1 MNDVNRLKYTKDH
14 EWVRVDGDVLTVGIT
29 DHAQSE
35 LGDITFI
42 DLPDISATFDQGDE
56 AATIESVK
64 AASEVF
70 CPASGEIIEVNA
82 GLADKP
88 ELINSS
94 PYDDGWIYK
103 LKASDVSQ
111 LNDLMNKSQYDE
123 FTKTH

>member
-1 MNDVNRLKYTKDH
+1 MNDTNRLKYTKDH
-14 EWVRVDGDVLTVGIT
+14 EWVRADGDLLTIGIT

-42 DLPDISATFDQGDE
+42 ELPDIGATFNQGDE

-70 CPASGEIIEVNA
+70 CPASGEVVEINSV
-82 GLADKP
+82 LSDKP

-94 PYDDGWIYK
+94 PYDDGWLYK
-103 LKASDVSQ
+103 IKASDVAQ
-111 LNDLMNKSQYDE
+111 LNSLMNKSQYDG

>member
-14 EWVRVDGDVLTVGIT
+14 EWVRADGDVLTVGIT

-42 DLPDISATFDQGDE
+42 DLPDVGATFDQGDE

-70 CPASGEIIEVNA
+70 CPASGEVIEVNA

-111 LNDLMNKSQYDE
+111 LNALMSKSQYDG